1 MLDAH
6 TVVSTF
12 GGSMSRDVEV
22 YEPFQANKPW
32 VEAEIPRST
41 LMLHNRSV
49 GQVAKK
55 RICVLRFWKDKEVT
69 ITYSMHSFKHSF
81 IGMAFCICPC
91 DISRRFS
98 FPWFLFRQS
107 RHFPF
112 LIWHSFLDIFRLRF
126 CRSNLSARRIL
137 PICWRDIF
145 ECQWTVTVVN
155 TMSIRLCVATSC

>member
-22 YEPFQANKPW
+22 YEPFQANKKW
-32 VEAEIPRST
+32 EEAEILRST

-55 RICVLRFWKDKEVT
+55 ICVLRFWKDKEVT

-81 IGMAFCICPC
+81 IGMAFCICRDVIFHVGFHSLDSCSVNP
-91 DISRRFS
+91 DI
-98 FPWFLFRQS
+98 FLF
-107 RHFPF
+107 
-112 LIWHSFLDIFRLRF
+112 
-126 CRSNLSARRIL
+126 
-137 PICWRDIF
+137 
-145 ECQWTVTVVN
+145 
-155 TMSIRLCVATSC
+155 